1 MSVSKPP
8 TTEPNDTEP
17 PINEPSRGLGGAA
30 SSAAVSPLAGTGRS
44 VTTWLHSRLPVYAPP
59 IYRRRSYLHLAIFAA
74 FMVIA
79 GVVWQGN
86 NYRLGLMTTSLIYG
100 IAVIG
105 LYFAYSLGG
114 LFAFS
119 QAAFMG
125 VGAYISARI
134 AASHGFV
141 MGFVAAV
148 VVTFVVGLLLALIL
162 RKARDLYFAVGALAF
177 AELASLAFA
186 NWHLMTGATSGQVY
200 DISPPSLNGH
210 QFASGDAVFWFL
222 VVVTCLVLLLS
233 ILVER
238 SPLRREAIATKQI
251 PMVARASGVPVFRVT
266 IVLFAFGSALA
277 GVAGSLEAH
286 TLGALTPDTFAVG
299 LAINLYLMLLL
310 GGLRSIWGGIFGALF
325 YVWLP
330 EFLRPVKEYETVIYS
345 FLLLATIIVLPQ
357 GIGGSTVALT
367 QKLVRRV
374 KGN

>member
-1 MSVSKPP
+1 VSVSKPP
-8 TTEPNDTEP
+8 TTTTDAAEDAA
-17 PINEPSRGLGGAA
+17 AA
-30 SSAAVSPLAGTGRS
+30 SAVPVVRDAPGRAIS
-44 VTTWLHSRLPVYAPP
+44 SWLHSRMPVYTPP
-59 IYRRRSYLHLAIFAA
+59 IYRRRSYLHLLIFAA
-74 FMVIA
+74 FMVVA
-79 GVVWQGN
+79 GLVWHDN
-86 NYRLGLMTTSLIYG
+86 NYRLGLMQTSLIYA

-125 VGAYISARI
+125 VGAYVSARI

-141 MGFVAAV
+141 MGFVSAV
-148 VVTFVVGLLLALIL
+148 VVTFIVGVLLALIL
-162 RKARDLYFAVGALAF
+162 RRARDLYFAVGALAF

-186 NWHLMTGATSGQVY
+186 NWHFLTDASSGQVY
-200 DISPPSLNGH
+200 DIDPLSLDGH
-210 QFASGDAVFWFL
+210 QFTSGIAVFWFL
-222 VVVTCLVLLLS
+222 VVVVILVLFLS
-233 ILVER
+233 IWVER
-238 SPLRREAIATKQI
+238 SPLRRNAIATKQI
-251 PMVARASGVPVFRVT
+251 PMVARASGVPVFKVT
-266 IVLFAFGSALA
+266 IFLFAFGSALA

-286 TLGALTPDTFAVG
+286 TLNALTPDSFAVG

-310 GGLRSIWGGIFGALF
+310 GGLRSIWGGVFGALF

-357 GIGGSTVALT
+357 GIAGSSVALT
-367 QKLVRRV
+367 RKVIQRV